1 MKSRPVSG
9 EAYSRRMRADERSR
23 ESSSAENSA
32 RKLRLN
38 TLTPRR
44 KLLRLKERHVGLRR
58 DMSVQ
63 EAQQQEQQD
72 GKRDAEADADRIAE
86 NFARVARGKK
96 AHSSHWTP
104 SPASL
109 IKASSKRVSPAAAHS
124 SCAVPQIRSLPCDR
138 MPMRSESASASSR

>member
-1 MKSRPVSG
+1 MKLRTFTALLLAAIMLFALTACGSQ
-9 EAYSRRMRADERSR
+9 AADD
-23 ESSSAENSA
+23 SSS
-32 RKLRLN
+32 
-38 TLTPRR
+38 
-44 KLLRLKERHVGLRR
+44 
-58 DMSVQ
+58 D
-63 EAQQQEQQD
+63 QQQEQQD

>member
-23 ESSSAENSA
+23 EKAQAEHA
-32 RKLRLN
+32 DA
-38 TLTPRR
+38 RR

-58 DMSVQ
+58 DMPVQ

-86 NFARVARGKK
+86 NFARVA
-96 AHSSHWTP
+96 
-104 SPASL
+104 
-109 IKASSKRVSPAAAHS
+109 
-124 SCAVPQIRSLPCDR
+124 
-138 MPMRSESASASSR
+138 